1 MTKILLADF
10 EKRYSENGGETS
22 ILPLEKS
29 KTEKRLLFCVKNF
42 MRQHTELNAE
52 NYYVVFFINAL
63 ESETKLEMFI
73 VDNRDPEHL
82 TISEDSYLSVVL
94 QK

>member
-1 MTKILLADF
+1 MIFQNQFFYL
-10 EKRYSENGGETS
+10 
-22 ILPLEKS
+22 
-29 KTEKRLLFCVKNF
+29 VK
-42 MRQHTELNAE
+42 HTELNAE

-73 VDNRDPEHL
+73 VDNKDPEHL